1 MELGCKRL
9 LHTFPLSFFRK
20 RKEEVNWKERKGKK
34 SEITP
39 KFERNAKQLR
49 NIELN
54 AKHPW
59 NPDYYRRQQLNAYYT
74 WLRKHTCAHT
84 TEARSSVGLFLTSLK
99 DSIQQQWLKSNQI
112 NLKYRD
118 IRINLTQLWNK
129 PWIDDHFWHDNR
141 KRMDS
146 QHRGQAH
153 WPLSIKYRLIY
164 HDQQQSP
171 MNYDLWPMNYDLWTM
186 TYDQYR
192 INNDQRFFTSES
204 TMTNPEWLPRLQ
216 W

>member
-9 LHTFPLSFFRK
+9 LPTFPLSFFRK
-20 RKEEVNWKERKGKK
+20 ERKKETEKKRKGKK

-84 TEARSSVGLFLTSLK
+84 TEARSSVCLFLTSLK
-99 DSIQQQWLKSNQI
+99 DSIQQQWFKSNQI

-118 IRINLTQLWNK
+118 IRINLTQLWITNEL
-129 PWIDDHFWHDNR
+129 WL
-141 KRMDS
+141 MT
-146 QHRGQAH
+146 
-153 WPLSIKYRLIY
+153 
-164 HDQQQSP
+164 
-171 MNYDLWPMNYDLWTM
+171 YDLWPISDKQWPMILYLWINYD
-186 TYDQYR
+186 
-192 INNDQRFFTSES
+192 
-204 TMTNPEWLPRLQ
+204 
-216 W
+216 